1 MLRLNAST
9 HRRRIGFLFIA
20 LLQQRTRERVYEGL
34 TPSGD
39 CGSAVQ
45 RGHGSLPTGVW
56 TLSWCCLGQFWA
68 AFQAGICFP
77 RTAGGPHPQRPAPT
91 NRNEHSITS
100 SSPQISRSTQHFV
113 QRRIGFLWRRGSGR
127 IIGMKFLR
135 LIQDRRIEKEVSC
148 EIINDGCLL
157 CSEDKPHFLSPAPGG
172 RVSRACPKS
181 VFGKTLSET
190 LSETLSKSPAFQ
202 SPSTKFATKFPTKG
216 QFLWFWDKPYLKDK
230 WGHASIEHL

>member
-1 MLRLNAST
+1 MG
-9 HRRRIGFLFIA
+9 RRYRDLFSPDRGWSPPA
-20 LLQQRTRERVYEGL
+20 AARPYE
-34 TPSGD
+34 
-39 CGSAVQ
+39 
-45 RGHGSLPTGVW
+45 
-56 TLSWCCLGQFWA
+56 
-68 AFQAGICFP
+68 
-77 RTAGGPHPQRPAPT
+77 PQRALHNFLLP
-91 NRNEHSITS
+91 S
-100 SSPQISRSTQHFV
+100 QISRSTQHFV

-135 LIQDRRIEKEVSC
+135 LIQDRRIEKEVSR

-181 VFGKTLSET
+181 VFGKTLSD
-190 LSETLSKSPAFQ
+190 TLSKSPAFQ